1 MTVAPPSRQGPCRDG
16 SPTRP
21 GRAQLG
27 SLAAISR
34 GSGTAEGETPS
45 GQPAG
50 RQGYGIQSPPTR
62 DFACLCRLYNCRSMK
77 FRGAILLQSGILLVA
92 VVVGQTSAQDDLPS
106 APSAVQQ
113 QRSKPKP
120 PPPPPPAQT
129 QTPSPTPSDTSANKV
144 APGQTDAES
153 KNGAAANSSQN
164 SSDDAATTI
173 TKTVN
178 EVNVVFTVT
187 DKHGRYVKNLAK
199 ADFSVLD
206 DSKPAEQIRSFHNE
220 TDLPLQVGLL
230 VDASNSVRD
239 RFKFE
244 QESAIEFLNQTVRPR
259 YDKAFVVGFDV
270 TPEVTQDFTDNTE
283 ALSRGVRAL
292 RPGGGTA
299 MYDALYFAA
308 RDKLLKE
315 QQNGAVRRA
324 IIPLS
329 DGDDNMSHVTRE
341 EAIDMAQRADVI
353 VYTISTNVTGSRHAG
368 DKVLERIADATGG
381 RSFFPFQITDVAN
394 AFVEIQDELRSQY
407 ALSYKPADFRT
418 DGRYHTIEILAQN
431 HKGLRVRSRRGYY
444 APAQ

>member
-1 MTVAPPSRQGPCRDG
+1 
-16 SPTRP
+16 
-21 GRAQLG
+21 
-27 SLAAISR
+27 
-34 GSGTAEGETPS
+34 
-45 GQPAG
+45 
-50 RQGYGIQSPPTR
+50 
-62 DFACLCRLYNCRSMK
+62 MK
-77 FRGAILLQSGILLVA
+77 FRGFTLLLGSMLFVAGVLAQNSG
-92 VVVGQTSAQDDLPS
+92 SSDLPS
-106 APSAVQQ
+106 APSSAQQERDKPSAASSAAQASTVSAVADPQTT
-113 QRSKPKP
+113 
-120 PPPPPPAQT
+120 PPAAPAPANNVPAQADT
-129 QTPSPTPSDTSANKV
+129 PTPGKTD
-144 APGQTDAES
+144 QTT
-153 KNGAAANSSQN
+153 NPL
-164 SSDDAATTI
+164 DDAATTI

-187 DKHGRYVKNLAK
+187 DRHGRYVRNMAK
-199 ADFSVLD
+199 GDFSVLD
-206 DSKPAEQIRSFHNE
+206 DNKPAGQIRSFHSE

-299 MYDALYFAA
+299 MYDALYFAC

-315 QQNGAVRRA
+315 ERNGAVRRA
-324 IIPLS
+324 IILLS

-341 EAIDMAQRADVI
+341 ESIEMALRAEVI
-353 VYTISTNVTGSRHAG
+353 VYTISTNITGGARHTG

-381 RSFFPFQITDVAN
+381 RAFFPFQLNDVAN

-407 ALSYKPADFRT
+407 ALSYNPADLRT

-431 HKGLRVRSRRGYY
+431 HKNLRVRSRRGYY
-444 APAQ
+444 APNH